1 MRRSRQL
8 ALIVSTILP
17 LGAYLACGDDEAS
30 SGTTPTDQ
38 PDSSIV
44 VGHQPDG
51 APIIEPGDE
60 DGGNEIVTND
70 GGLVVSAAIDFD
82 PDGDGDP
89 TSLIWDDANSALWIA
104 DNRHNQIWKWTDA
117 EGFFKYDTF
126 PNAAPPD
133 AATDIGQIAQLK
145 DGTLVVPRFGFGLHG
160 GIEFVNPSTQAG
172 GEVPGT
178 DPTKRRVGL
187 WPTGDGTSMYGT
199 YFRAANSMDDAGTV
213 TLITEQGETDYA
225 GGFQKPVAVL
235 VIGQQLFV
243 SDQNRGL
250 LYVLPTDG
258 GAVPPYAT
266 FSNIASPDTIVAGP
280 NGTIISGQFRVLAD
294 GGSLQ
299 VRQISADGQS
309 VKVIFGETTFVKPK
323 GLAYDK
329 TNKRLFVADS
339 NGTTI
344 RKLRIFPL
352 Q

>member
-1 MRRSRQL
+1 MLL
-8 ALIVSTILP
+8 ALTALP
-17 LGAYLACGDDEAS
+17 VGTYLACGSSDAAS
-30 SGTTPTDQ
+30 PGTTPPN
-38 PDSSIV
+38 PDSGIV

-51 APIIEPGDE
+51 APIIDQGDDD
-60 DGGNEIVTND
+60 DGGPSITTNDAGIVT
-70 GGLVVSAAIDFD
+70 AANIDFD

-89 TSLIWDDANSALWIA
+89 TSLTYDETNNILWIA
-104 DNRHNQIWKWTDA
+104 DNKHNQVWKWTDA
-117 EGFFKYDTF
+117 EGYYKYVTLPDL
-126 PNAAPPD
+126 APPD
-133 AATDIGQIAQLK
+133 AATDVGQVAVLA
-145 DGTLVVPRFGFGLHG
+145 DGTIVVPRFGFGIHG
-160 GIEFVNPSTQAG
+160 AIAYVNPNTQEG

-187 WPTGDGTSMYGT
+187 WPASDGTSMFGT

-213 TLITEQGETDYA
+213 TLVTEQGETDYA

-235 VIGQQLFV
+235 VIGGQLFV

-258 GAVPPYAT
+258 GAVAPYDT

-280 NGTIISGQFRVLAD
+280 NGTIISGQFRVLDD
-294 GGSLQ
+294 GGTLQ
-299 VRQISADGQS
+299 IRQISADGAS
-309 VKVIFGETTFVKPK
+309 VKVIFGDTTFTKPK

-329 TNKRLFVADS
+329 KNKRLFVADS